1 MELKKFLRCAVMIP
15 FLVSSAFALNIVATI
30 NPYYLIVKDMVKD
43 VSGVSVSLL
52 IKPGSDPHTFS
63 PSVSDVKLLA
73 KADIIFANGL
83 GLDNAYLKN
92 YKSVVYLGEYIP
104 KDKLSKDEVHVEDEH
119 GEEYEEGYNPHVW
132 LSPEFLAKYIVPKI
146 RDELSK
152 KDARNAERYKIH
164 TKEIITSL
172 TNISSK
178 FDKLLSGRKNAVV
191 ILDHPSYFYLF
202 KKYNIDI
209 LSVEEGHVKQPSAKH
224 IKEIVED
231 AKKNKLIGIFVGP
244 QFNKSG
250 IETIS
255 KELKRNYKILDPIG
269 ANVKS
274 IAELFESAYK
284 SIKEALD
291 GK

>member
-1 MELKKFLRCAVMIP
+1 MELKKILRCAVMIP
-15 FLVSSAFALNIVATI
+15 FLVGSVFALNIVVTI

-63 PSVSDVKLLA
+63 PSVSDMKVLA
-73 KADIIFANGL
+73 KADIIFANSL
-83 GLDNAYLKN
+83 GLDDAYLKN
-92 YKSVVYLGEYIP
+92 YKNVVYLGDYIP
-104 KDKLSKDEVHVEDEH
+104 KDKLSKDEVHEDEH
-119 GEEYEEGYNPHVW
+119 EEGYNPHVW

-146 RDELSK
+146 SDELSK
-152 KDARNAERYKIH
+152 KDAKNAEKYKTH
-164 TKEIITSL
+164 AKEIITSL
-172 TNISSK
+172 MNISSK

-202 KKYNIDI
+202 KKYNINI
-209 LSVEEGHVKQPSAKH
+209 LSVEEGHGKQPSAKH
-224 IKEIVED
+224 IKEIVEE

-269 ANVKS
+269 AKAKS
-274 IAELFESAYK
+274 ITELFESAYV

>member
-1 MELKKFLRCAVMIP
+1 MKKFLRCAVMIP

-30 NPYYLIVKDMVKD
+30 NPYYLIVKDMVKN
-43 VSGVSVSLL
+43 VSGVSVNIL

-63 PSVSDVKLLA
+63 PSVSDVKVLA

-83 GLDNAYLKN
+83 GLDDAYLKN
-92 YKSVVYLGEYIP
+92 YKNVVYLGDYIP
-104 KDKLSKDEVHVEDEH
+104 KDKLSKDEVHVEDEQGDEH
-119 GEEYEEGYNPHVW
+119 EEGYNPHVW
-132 LSPEFLAKYIVPKI
+132 LSPEFLSKYIVPKI

-152 KDARNAERYKIH
+152 KDARNAEKYK
-164 TKEIITSL
+164 TRAKEIITSL
-172 TNISSK
+172 TNISFK

-202 KKYNIDI
+202 KKYNINI
-209 LSVEEGHVKQPSAKH
+209 LSVEEGHGKQPSAKH
-224 IKEIVED
+224 IKEIVEE

-269 ANVKS
+269 TNAKS
-274 IAELFESAYK
+274 ITELFESAYV
-284 SIKEALD
+284 SIKEAFD